1 VGFLGDVVDWFSDG
15 SHWSGNDGIVHRMSE
30 HVQISIVS
38 ILAAA
43 LIALPIGFLIGHVRK
58 GGVAAVNVSNVGRA
72 LPSFALLILMVQIF
86 GLGEPTGVFSFIG
99 SFPTFVVLVALAI
112 PPMLT
117 NTYIGMAGVDPE
129 VREAAQGMGMSGRQL
144 LRGVEAPIA
153 LPLVWAGIRTAA
165 IAVVA
170 TATLAAY
177 TGWGGL
183 GRFIIDGL
191 SVQDY
196 VQVFAGAVLV
206 AALAIVFEFTLALVQ
221 HFTVSRGLRV
231 SARPGRRV
239 EEAIPHVASTPGV
252 QERPAA

>member
-1 VGFLGDVVDWFSDG
+1 
-15 SHWSGNDGIVHRMSE
+15 
-30 HVQISIVS
+30 
-38 ILAAA
+38 
-43 LIALPIGFLIGHVRK
+43 
-58 GGVAAVNVSNVGRA
+58 
-72 LPSFALLILMVQIF
+72 LLILMVQIF
-86 GLGEPTGVFSFIG
+86 GLGETSGFFSFIG

-117 NTYIGMAGVDPE
+117 NTYVGMVNVDPE
-129 VREAAQGMGMSGRQL
+129 VREAARGMGMSGRQL

-191 SVQDY
+191 STQDY
-196 VQVFAGAVLV
+196 VQVFAGALLV
-206 AALAIVFEFTLALVQ
+206 ALLAIVFEFGLAGLQ
-221 HFTVSRGLRV
+221 HLTVSRGLRV
-231 SARPGRRV
+231 RQRPGRGV
-239 EEAIPHVASTPGV
+239 EAAVPEVAPTPGA
-252 QERPAA
+252 QPSPTG